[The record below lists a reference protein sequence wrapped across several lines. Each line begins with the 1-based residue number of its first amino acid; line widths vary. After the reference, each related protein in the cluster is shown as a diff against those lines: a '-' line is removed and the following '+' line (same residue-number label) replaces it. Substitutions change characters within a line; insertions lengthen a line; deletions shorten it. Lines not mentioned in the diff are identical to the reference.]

1 MAAAIA
7 LWLTNLLVNA
17 QTARNSTFPEAAD
30 HPVVAV
36 GFLAMSAAL
45 EGSPLRGLCQR
56 LVALAVAL
64 GPLTCLS
71 QT

>member
-7 LWLTNLLVNA
+7 LWLTNKLVNA

-36 GFLAMSAAL
+36 GFLAMSAGL
-45 EGSPLRGLCQR
+45 EGRHSEVCARDWWH
-56 LVALAVAL
+56 
-64 GPLTCLS
+64 
-71 QT
+71 